1 MAAVITMI
9 TGGMLPDD
17 DTAIT
22 HAKKV
27 IIQLGGMTRI
37 ARAMQFHFER
47 NQSSPSI
54 RRRSK

>member
-27 IIQLGGMTRI
+27 IIQLSRHDANCEGHTIPFG
-37 ARAMQFHFER
+37 EE
-47 NQSSPSI
+47 
-54 RRRSK
+54 SKLAEH